1 MPSSS
6 SSPTPCGPEGIAG
19 MGAPPSCD
27 DLLLR
32 KRAAQAGGCCLPLG
46 SGGDSSSAG
55 EVILGADLLQAKRCA
70 QMRRARHEQQ
80 RAVAAATAAA
90 TAAGGEGAGPGAS
103 EEDVDAEASQQQ
115 QQQQQQWPDGDMLLA
130 AKRMARC
137 RRIAF
142 ERERAAAKSV
152 QGLVRHAA
160 LVRAEASSAAQ
171 NGEQEGISSERATSA
186 DEAPTTAAAPP
197 QCPATA
203 TDMADQIFRDV
214 DSAAAASAE
223 GGSAEGAGTPSSKQ
237 ALRRRSLGDS
247 KRMSFGGEALEG
259 SPRRSQLT
267 DVSNAATTPTRHA
280 VR

>member
-1 MPSSS
+1 
-6 SSPTPCGPEGIAG
+6 

-80 RAVAAATAAA
+80 RAVAAATAAV

-103 EEDVDAEASQQQ
+103 EEDVDAEASQQQQQQQLQ

-152 QGLVRHAA
+152 QELVRHAA

-171 NGEQEGISSERATSA
+171 NGEQEGVSEGVSSERATSA

-247 KRMSFGGEALEG
+247 KRMSLGGEALEG